1 MSCEELS
8 EELSAYLDGELSPR
22 ERAALRGHLERCS
35 RCREELV
42 SLRAVSQLLGS
53 LPQVQP
59 SQEFSQALGR
69 EISAHGRR
77 RWLRPIPLFAGDLI
91 PGLAVAALLLIALTV
106 AFVIPRFTSSRR
118 QADPYRGT
126 PEPRAE
132 LAEPVVARDEALAGP
147 ASEVAEAK
155 LAPAEAEPAAAR
167 EMGFVAG
174 EVPSGVPEA
183 PPAAAGPLA
192 ERAGT
197 KEAYDYTRGR
207 AEVADLPPESG
218 EGEADALKDDRSAG
232 LLAKKA
238 DTDTLAQ
245 SSPVMSSAVRKAE
258 EGRAG
263 KAAPPV
269 RLTDKAAERRTLA
282 AQKPAFYTV
291 VLHCS
296 DAGVGQAAFYKA
308 LDEFHLLST
317 PGADPATVRRMSE
330 KDLKEYSRVY
340 LSLSES
346 PDVVIFKEIKVLAS
360 DADLIR
366 AVFAGSAD
374 LTYADA
380 NTDVAQLRRLL
391 TSARQRPRARVR
403 AAVTTEDT
411 RRSRRL
417 GTSLREARQAVE
429 TQEGLGPRRE
439 MVNVI
444 LVLKRRPEPLRR
456 KAPTLQRAAPA
467 REEPSGREGP

>member
-22 ERAALRGHLERCS
+22 ERAALKAHLERCS

-42 SLRAVSQLLGS
+42 SLRAVSQLVGS

-59 SQEFSQALGR
+59 SQAFSQALGR

-91 PGLAVAALLLIALTV
+91 PGLAVAALLL
-106 AFVIPRFTSSRR
+106 FVIPRFTSPRR

-132 LAEPVVARDEALAGP
+132 LAEPVVARDEAPPGP
-147 ASEVAEAK
+147 AGKVAERK

-167 EMGFVAG
+167 ETGFVAG
-174 EVPSGVPEA
+174 EAPSGVPEA
-183 PPAAAGPLA
+183 SPAAAEPPA
-192 ERAGT
+192 EHADT
-197 KEAYDYTRGR
+197 KEAYGYTRGR
-207 AEVADLPPESG
+207 AEVADLPPESD
-218 EGEADALKDDRSAG
+218 EAEADALKDDRSAG

-245 SSPVMSSAVRKAE
+245 SSPVMSSAVRKVE
-258 EGRAG
+258 EDRAAKG
-263 KAAPPV
+263 APPA
-269 RLTDKAAERRTLA
+269 RLTDEAAERRTLA

-296 DAGVGQAAFYKA
+296 DAGAGQAAFYKA

-317 PGADPATVRRMSE
+317 PGADPATVRRMNE
-330 KDLKEYSRVY
+330 KDLKEYSRIY
-340 LSLSES
+340 FSLLES
-346 PDVVIFKEIKVLAS
+346 PDVVILKEIRVPAS
-360 DADLIR
+360 DAELVR

-380 NTDVAQLRRLL
+380 NTDVAELRRLL
-391 TSARQRPRARVR
+391 TSVRQRPRARVR
-403 AAVTTEDT
+403 AAVTKEDT
-411 RRSRRL
+411 RRSPRL

-444 LVLKRRPEPLRR
+444 LALKRQPEPLRR
-456 KAPTLQRAAPA
+456 KAPALQRAAPA
-467 REEPSGREGP
+467 VEEPSGRKEP